1 MGFSDLWQIAF
12 RNLRKTRLRSTLTLL
27 GVSIGIGSLVSMV
40 SFGTGMEK
48 NIRDAI
54 AKQGL
59 FTRITVSAGKIPDLS
74 SLNNLENAISNF
86 DSVPEKISD
95 SLLQVIQNYEEVAMA
110 YPEITFSGK
119 VSFNGNE
126 KKVTVQAVPG
136 ELARDDKALNLHSG
150 SFFETDT
157 VFEVILSYGMLDDL
171 GLKLKTDEKTG
182 LSKEDSAKNLTLITP
197 EEILGDTML
206 IATAVLNLPGNNFN
220 PLMMMA
226 SRSFQR
232 APFSEHQTP
241 FVIKGIRNKEFN
253 FSRSIFSAE
262 VLVPMETGK
271 NLPRASFNNVWD
283 YLDSSKKNKQGYD
296 VLNVTAKD
304 MADITPLINKIKKM
318 GLSVFS
324 FFDQFEEIKRSFLI
338 VNSLLSVV
346 GTIALIVAALGI
358 VNTMVM
364 SVMERTREI
373 GIMKAI
379 GGAESDIRK
388 IFLLEASVIGLVGA
402 LFGLLL
408 GWGVTRIANMVLN
421 TQIMPAGEE
430 PVNLFYFPWWLIAG
444 AIAFSILVSVVSGLY
459 PASKAAATDPVKAL
473 RHD

>member
-1 MGFSDLWQIAF
+1 MGFSDLWQLAF
-12 RNLRKTRLRSTLTLL
+12 RNLWNTRLRSILTLL

-48 NIRDAI
+48 NIRDTI

-59 FTRITVSAGKIPDLS
+59 FTRITVSAGKMPDLS
-74 SLNNLENAISNF
+74 SLDNLEETMSGF
-86 DSVPEKISD
+86 DSVPQKISD
-95 SLLQVIQNYEEVAMA
+95 SLLQVIRGFDEVAMA

-119 VSFNGNE
+119 VAYNGND
-126 KKVTVQAVPG
+126 KKVNVQAVPE
-136 ELARDDKALNLHSG
+136 ELANDKKALNLLSG
-150 SFFETDT
+150 RFFNSDT
-157 VFEVILSYGMLDDL
+157 VFEAILSYGILDDL
-171 GLKLKTDEKTG
+171 GIKLKTDEKTQ
-182 LSKEDSAKNLTLITP
+182 LTKEDSAKNLALLTP
-197 EEILGDTML
+197 EEILGDTIL
-206 IATAVLNLPGNNFN
+206 LATAVLNLPGNNFN

-241 FVIKGIRNKEFN
+241 FIIRGIRDKEFN

-262 VLVPMETGK
+262 ILVPMETGR

-283 YLDSSKKNKQGYD
+283 YLDSDKKREKGYD
-296 VLNVTAKD
+296 VVNVTAND
-304 MADITPLINKIKKM
+304 MAEITPLIKKIKGL

-373 GIMKAI
+373 GIMMAI

-408 GWGVTRIANMVLN
+408 GWIVTRIANAVMN

-430 PVNLFYFPWWLIAG
+430 PVNLFYFPWWLILG